1 MFSAYS
7 AVKNREMGMDD
18 FELIKRGTAN
28 VITEEELK
36 EKLKEKRPLRV
47 KFGVDPTAPEIHLG
61 LAVPLRKLRQLQDLG
76 HIGVLIVGNFTAKIG
91 DPSGVSKTRPVLT
104 DEEIKNNM
112 ARYREDIFEI
122 LLPERTEFRYN
133 SEWCEPLSS
142 TDVIKLTQKVT
153 LARVIER
160 DDFEKRLK
168 ERNPISLHEL
178 LYPVFQAY
186 DSVFIDADIEL
197 GGTDQTFNF
206 LMGRELQ
213 REFGKTP
220 QVCITLPLLEGLDG
234 IRKMSKSYKNY
245 ISIKDP
251 PDEMFGKIMS
261 IPDSIVMKYYKLCT
275 DLSPEKIEKIE
286 ERLASGV
293 NPRDIKAELAREIV
307 RMYHSEEAAIEAEGK
322 FERVF
327 RERGI
332 PEDIGSYILKGKIWI
347 VQLLQNVGFA
357 STGGEARR
365 LVTQGAVKIDGGV
378 INDINYEVKK
388 GGVLKVGKRRFIK
401 LIFS

>member
-1 MFSAYS
+1 
-7 AVKNREMGMDD
+7 
-18 FELIKRGTAN
+18 
-28 VITEEELK
+28 
-36 EKLKEKRPLRV
+36 
-47 KFGVDPTAPEIHLG
+47 
-61 LAVPLRKLRQLQDLG
+61 LG
-76 HIGVLIVGNFTAKIG
+76 HTGVLIVGNFTAKIG

-153 LARVIER
+153 LARIIER
-160 DDFEKRLK
+160 DDFEKRLR
-168 ERNPISLHEL
+168 ENNPISLHEL

-220 QVCITLPLLEGLDG
+220 QVCITMPLLEGLDG
-234 IRKMSKSYKNY
+234 VRKMSKSYKNY

-251 PDEMFGKIMS
+251 PDEIFGKIMS
-261 IPDSIVMKYYKLCT
+261 IPDAIVMKYYELCT

-307 RMYHSEEAAIEAEGK
+307 RMYHSEKAAIGAEGK

-332 PEDIGSYILKGKIWI
+332 PEDIGSYTLEGKMWI
-347 VQLLQNVGFA
+347 VRLLQDVGFA
-357 STGGEARR
+357 STGGEARK
-365 LVTQGAVKIDGGV
+365 LITQGAVKIDGEV
-378 INDINYEVKK
+378 ISDVNYEVDR

-401 LIFS
+401 LVFS